1 MGIFSV
7 IADPQSSSWLGWFGY
22 PHDFGNLHIGCVY
35 IYIYMYIRF
44 IYDRLT
50 IEEEEG
56 VIVVEIVVEIVDK
69 FKID

>member
-1 MGIFSV
+1 
-7 IADPQSSSWLGWFGY
+7 
-22 PHDFGNLHIGCVY
+22 
-35 IYIYMYIRF
+35 MYIRF